1 MPQDELAAWLRLLLT
16 PGVGNQTAR
25 RLLALCGLPQHIFG
39 QPAVWQGHV
48 NAAQATALRR
58 EPADLPALVQ
68 ATWQWLH
75 SPAGDGVARRI
86 LTLADSAYPRT
97 LLATDDPP
105 LLLHAMGM
113 AEVLAQDQPFAALRC
128 VAMVGSRTPTA
139 QGLQHA
145 HQFGRAL
152 REAGCCVVSGMA
164 LGIDAA
170 AHEGALADAPA
181 HTLATVAVVGTGL
194 DRVYPARHHA
204 LAQRIARQGLLLS
217 EFPLGTPALAHHF
230 PKRNRIIAGLTQG
243 TLVVEAALKSGSLIT
258 ARLAA
263 EQGREVFAIPGS
275 IHAPQVRGCHALIRQ
290 GATLV
295 ETVHDI
301 LQELPPQERPSAMPQ
316 PSTGPTTMAPTERTA
331 VTDDAQDPLLCA
343 LGWDPMGLD
352 ALQART
358 GMDTATLQARLLEY
372 ELAGAV
378 ARLTGGRFQR
388 LGRA

>member
-68 ATWQWLH
+68 TTWQWLH
-75 SPAGDGVARRI
+75 GPAGDGVARRI
-86 LTLADSAYPRT
+86 LTLADSAYPRA

-230 PKRNRIIAGLTQG
+230 PKRNRIIAGLAQG

-316 PSTGPTTMAPTERTA
+316 PSTAPTTMAPTERTA

>member
-86 LTLADSAYPRT
+86 LTLADSAYPRA

-230 PKRNRIIAGLTQG
+230 PKRNRIIAGLAQG

-316 PSTGPTTMAPTERTA
+316 PSTAPTTMAPTERTA

>member
-16 PGVGNQTAR
+16 PGVGPQTAR
-25 RLLALCGLPQHIFG
+25 RLLALCGLPQHIFR

-48 NAAQATALRR
+48 SAAQAAALLR
-58 EPADLPALVQ
+58 EPADLAALVQ
-68 ATWQWLH
+68 TTWQWLH
-75 SPAGDGVARRI
+75 GPAGEGTARRI
-86 LTLADSAYPRT
+86 LTLADSAYPSA

-113 AEVLAQDQPFAALRC
+113 AEVLTQDQPFTSLRC
-128 VAMVGSRTPTA
+128 IALVGSRAPTA

-152 REAGCCVVSGMA
+152 REAGCCIVSGLA

-170 AHEGALADAPA
+170 AHEGALDDAPS
-181 HTLATVAVVGTGL
+181 HTLATIAVVGTGL
-194 DRVYPARHHA
+194 DRVYPARHHT

-217 EFPLGTPALAHHF
+217 EFPLGTAALAHHF
-230 PKRNRIIAGLTQG
+230 PKRNRIIAGLSQG

-295 ETVHDI
+295 DTVHDI

-316 PSTGPTTMAPTERTA
+316 PSTAPTTMAPTERTA